1 MSKYVDSMLFSCILK
16 TKRFEGDFM
25 NKRKKI
31 VVEHALAL
39 FIEKGI
45 GQTSIQDIL
54 DRASISKGTFY
65 NYFSSKH
72 ECVSAILE
80 QARYDAT
87 LIRAEIMI
95 GKDPQ
100 DVNVLVEQIAVL
112 STINRSRG
120 ISLVFEEILHSG
132 DTELK
137 KLVLKYRILELEW
150 LASRLKEV
158 FGNEIE
164 AHAYEAAVLFYG
176 MFQHLTFTAK
186 MIHQNT
192 LDTKEVAK
200 MVMKYLKNIIQ
211 LMIAEK
217 TAVLDSQHLNIFIS
231 SFSKVELSVAECM
244 EQFEAFQRQ
253 PGFTKSQQ
261 DVTDAL
267 MDEIKKQSPR
277 EVVVNALLCT
287 FINEFKDTSFENEV
301 KELASLLW
309 YVKKKKME

>member
-1 MSKYVDSMLFSCILK
+1 
-16 TKRFEGDFM
+16 M

-31 VVEHALAL
+31 VAEHALAL

-87 LIRAEIMI
+87 LMRGEIMI

-100 DVNVLVEQIAVL
+100 DANVLVEQITVL
-112 STINRSRG
+112 STINQSRG
-120 ISLVFEEILHSG
+120 LSLVFEEILHSG
-132 DTELK
+132 DMELK

-150 LASRLKEV
+150 LASRLTEV
-158 FGNEIE
+158 FGDEIE
-164 AHAYEAAVLFYG
+164 EHAYEAAVLFYG
-176 MFQHLTFTAK
+176 MMQNLSFTAK
-186 MIHQNT
+186 LIHQNT
-192 LDTKEVAK
+192 LETKVIAEA
-200 MVMKYLKNIIQ
+200 VMKYLKSIVQ
-211 LMIAEK
+211 LMIVEK
-217 TAVLDSQHLNIFIS
+217 TAVLDSDNLNVFIG
-231 SFSKVELSVAECM
+231 SFSKVQFSVSECI

-253 PGFTKSQQ
+253 LGFTKSQQ

-277 EVVVNALLCT
+277 EIVVDALLQAFT
-287 FINEFKDTSFENEV
+287 NEFKETALANEV
-301 KELASLLW
+301 KELASILW
-309 YVKKKKME
+309 YIKKQKQM

>member
-1 MSKYVDSMLFSCILK
+1 
-16 TKRFEGDFM
+16 M

-31 VVEHALAL
+31 VAEHALAL

-112 STINRSRG
+112 STINQSRG
-120 ISLVFEEILHSG
+120 LSLVFEEILHSG
-132 DTELK
+132 DMELK
-137 KLVLKYRILELEW
+137 KLVLKYRILELQW
-150 LASRLKEV
+150 LASRLTEV
-158 FGNEIE
+158 FGDEIE

-176 MFQHLTFTAK
+176 MFQNLSFTAK
-186 MIHQNT
+186 IIHQNT
-192 LDTKEVAK
+192 LETKVIAK
-200 MVMKYLKNIIQ
+200 TVMQYLKIIIQ
-211 LMIAEK
+211 MMIAEK
-217 TAVLDSQHLNIFIS
+217 TAVLDSQNLNVFIG
-231 SFSKVELSVAECM
+231 SFSKVELSVVECIQ
-244 EQFEAFQRQ
+244 QFEAFQRQ
-253 PGFTKSQQ
+253 TGFTKSQQ
-261 DVTDAL
+261 DVIDAL
-267 MDEIKKQSPR
+267 MVEIKQQSPR
-277 EVVVNALLCT
+277 EVVVDALLRAFT
-287 FINEFKDTSFENEV
+287 NEFKDTAFANEV

-309 YVKKKKME
+309 YVKKQKV

>member
-1 MSKYVDSMLFSCILK
+1 
-16 TKRFEGDFM
+16 M

-31 VVEHALAL
+31 VAEHALAL

-87 LIRAEIMI
+87 LARAEIMI
-95 GKDPQ
+95 GKDPR
-100 DVNVLVEQIAVL
+100 DVNVLVEQITVL
-112 STINRSRG
+112 STINQSRG
-120 ISLVFEEILHSG
+120 LSLVFEEILHSG

-137 KLVLKYRILELEW
+137 KLVLKYRILELQW
-150 LASRLKEV
+150 LASRLTEV
-158 FGNEIE
+158 FGDEIE
-164 AHAYEAAVLFYG
+164 EYAYEAAILFYG
-176 MFQHLTFTAK
+176 MMQHLSFTAK
-186 MIHQNT
+186 LIHQNT
-192 LDTKEVAK
+192 LETKVIAETI
-200 MVMKYLKNIIQ
+200 MKYLKIIVQ
-211 LMIAEK
+211 LMVTEK
-217 TAVLDSQHLNIFIS
+217 TAVLDSQNLNVFIG
-231 SFSKVELSVAECM
+231 SFSKVELSIAECI

-267 MDEIKKQSPR
+267 MDEIKQQSPR
-277 EVVVNALLCT
+277 EIVVDALLRAFT
-287 FINEFKDTSFENEV
+287 NEFKDTVFANEV
-301 KELASLLW
+301 KELASILW
-309 YVKKKKME
+309 YINKQKKVIN

>member
-1 MSKYVDSMLFSCILK
+1 
-16 TKRFEGDFM
+16 M

-31 VVEHALAL
+31 VAEHALAL

-87 LIRAEIMI
+87 LMRGEIMI

-100 DVNVLVEQIAVL
+100 DANVLVEQITVL
-112 STINRSRG
+112 STINQSRG
-120 ISLVFEEILHSG
+120 LSLVFEEILHSG
-132 DTELK
+132 DMELK

-150 LASRLKEV
+150 LASRLTEV
-158 FGNEIE
+158 FGDEIE
-164 AHAYEAAVLFYG
+164 EHAYEAAVLFYG
-176 MFQHLTFTAK
+176 MMQNLSFTAK
-186 MIHQNT
+186 LIHQNT
-192 LDTKEVAK
+192 LETKVIAEA
-200 MVMKYLKNIIQ
+200 VMKYLKSIVQ
-211 LMIAEK
+211 LMIVEK
-217 TAVLDSQHLNIFIS
+217 TAVLDSDNLNVFIG
-231 SFSKVELSVAECM
+231 SFSKVQFSVSECI
-244 EQFEAFQRQ
+244 EQFEVFQRQ
-253 PGFTKSQQ
+253 LGFTKSQQ

-277 EVVVNALLCT
+277 EIVVDALLQAFT
-287 FINEFKDTSFENEV
+287 NEFKETALANEV
-301 KELASLLW
+301 KELASILW
-309 YVKKKKME
+309 YIKKQKQM

>member
-1 MSKYVDSMLFSCILK
+1 
-16 TKRFEGDFM
+16 M

-31 VVEHALAL
+31 VAEHALAL

-87 LIRAEIMI
+87 LIRGEIMI

-100 DVNVLVEQIAVL
+100 DVNVLVEQITVL
-112 STINRSRG
+112 STINQSRG
-120 ISLVFEEILHSG
+120 LSLVFEEILHSG

-150 LASRLKEV
+150 LASRLTEV
-158 FGNEIE
+158 FGDQIE
-164 AHAYEAAVLFYG
+164 EHAYEAAVLFYG
-176 MFQHLTFTAK
+176 MMQNLSFTAK
-186 MIHQNT
+186 LIHQNT
-192 LDTKEVAK
+192 LETKVIAET
-200 MVMKYLKNIIQ
+200 VMKYLKIIVQ
-211 LMIAEK
+211 LMIVEN
-217 TAVLDSQHLNIFIS
+217 TAVLDSENLNVFIGL
-231 SFSKVELSVAECM
+231 FSKVQLSVEECM
-244 EQFEAFQRQ
+244 EQFKAFQNQ

-267 MDEIKKQSPR
+267 MDEIKQQSPR
-277 EVVVNALLCT
+277 EIVIDALLRAFT
-287 FINEFKDTSFENEV
+287 NEFKDTAFTNEV
-301 KELASLLW
+301 KELASSIW
-309 YVKKKKME
+309 YIKKQKRCN

>member
-1 MSKYVDSMLFSCILK
+1 
-16 TKRFEGDFM
+16 M

-31 VVEHALAL
+31 VAEHALAL

-112 STINRSRG
+112 STINQSRG
-120 ISLVFEEILHSG
+120 LSLVFEEILHSG
-132 DTELK
+132 DMELK

-150 LASRLKEV
+150 LASRLTEV
-158 FGNEIE
+158 FGDEIE
-164 AHAYEAAVLFYG
+164 ANAYEAAVLFYG
-176 MFQHLTFTAK
+176 MFQNLSFTAK
-186 MIHQNT
+186 LIHQNT
-192 LDTKEVAK
+192 LETKVIAK
-200 MVMKYLKNIIQ
+200 TVMKYLKAIIQ
-211 LMIAEK
+211 MMIVEK
-217 TAVLDSQHLNIFIS
+217 TAILDSQNLHVFIG
-231 SFSKVELSVAECM
+231 SFSKVELSVEECI

-253 PGFTKSQQ
+253 SGFTKSQQ

-267 MDEIKKQSPR
+267 MVEIKQQSPR
-277 EVVVNALLCT
+277 EVVVDALLCAFT
-287 FINEFKDTSFENEV
+287 NEFKDTAFTNEV

-309 YVKKKKME
+309 YVKKQKNLMN